1 MSELALPR
9 IRVRRRRRRP
19 PRFTRLHKICL
30 AWDLIAA
37 TLCVGSGYIAS
48 VAGVFTASGLAL
60 DVRLIVLD
68 AIGRPRPG
76 RAHLLPVACWAVG
89 LVLYWSTR

>member
-68 AIGRPRPG
+68 AMHHERPG
-76 RAHLLPVACWAVG
+76 RSHLLPVACYLIG
-89 LVLYWSTR
+89 LALHWSTR